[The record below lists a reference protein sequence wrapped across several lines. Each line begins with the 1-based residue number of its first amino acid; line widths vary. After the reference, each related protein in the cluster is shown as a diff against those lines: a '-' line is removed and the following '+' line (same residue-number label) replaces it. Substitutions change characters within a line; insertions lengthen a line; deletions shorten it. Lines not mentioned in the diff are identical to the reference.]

1 MIKSSTKL
9 SPFQIWVLAIRPKTL
24 PAAASP
30 VILGSA
36 LALRDD
42 QFQFSLAIAT
52 LLCALLL
59 QIGAN
64 LANDVFDY
72 YRGADTPGRLGP
84 VRVTQAGLLKPGQVV
99 MGMWVV
105 FSVAA
110 LIGIYLALN
119 AGWPVLIIGLFAIL
133 TAITYTGGP
142 KPLGYYGLGDFFVF
156 IFFGPVALC
165 GTYFIQAS
173 QVTWDAF
180 LISLPMGFLIV
191 NILVVNNLRDIETDR
206 LAGKRTLAVRLG
218 EKGTRIE
225 YLVCLIAAYLVPLG
239 MWLSGMVSPWVILVF
254 LTSLMS
260 YRLLRSIWR
269 DRGRPL
275 NLALALSGRLTLFFS
290 ILFSIGLLIPA

>member
-1 MIKSSTKL
+1 MIKPSAKL
-9 SPFQIWVLAIRPKTL
+9 SPFQIWILAIRPKTL

-36 LALRDD
+36 LALRDN
-42 QFQFSLAIAT
+42 QFLFNLAFAT

-72 YRGADTPGRLGP
+72 YRGADKPGRLGP
-84 VRVTQAGLLKPGQVV
+84 IRVTQAGLLKPSQVV
-99 MGMWVV
+99 MGIWIV

-110 LIGIYLALN
+110 LLGIYLTLN
-119 AGWPVLIIGLFAIL
+119 AGWPVLFIGFFAIF

-142 KPLGYYGLGDFFVF
+142 KPLGYYGLGDLFVF

-165 GTYFIQAS
+165 GTYFIQTG
-173 QVTWDAF
+173 QVTLDAL

-206 LAGKRTLAVRLG
+206 LAGKMTLAVRLG
-218 EKGTRIE
+218 EKGSRTE
-225 YLVCLIAAYLVPLG
+225 YLVLLVAAYLVPLG
-239 MWLSGMVSPWVILVF
+239 MWLSGMVSPWVNLVF
-254 LTSLMS
+254 LTLPMS

-269 DRGRPL
+269 DRGKPL
-275 NLALALSGRLTLFFS
+275 NLALAMSGRLTLFFS